1 MHELTNMVMQLPER
15 QRAQL
20 IANLLASLPSVLIDQ
35 DEGVAEA
42 LRRDADLNNGS
53 QRAMSLEELDA
64 AIHNRRRD

>member
-1 MHELTNMVMQLPER
+1 MVMQLPER